1 MGVLWGSVLFLSA
14 AVMQSVVL
22 SRYLAPLDTRV
33 DLALVLVV
41 CWSILRGPD
50 EGIVAGLIA
59 GMGLDITSGGP
70 MGIHTGALALVGLL
84 TGMGETQLYRG
95 NLPLLMGAGAGAT
108 IVFHTV
114 TFLALQAT
122 GWQPSLS
129 PSLMRS
135 LLFSVAMSAAITP
148 IIFRG
153 LARFV
158 RVVAK
163 GGPMMGW

>member
-1 MGVLWGSVLFLSA
+1 MGLLWSSLLILSA
-14 AVMQSVVL
+14 AVMQSVVF
-22 SRYLAPLDTRV
+22 SRYLAPLDARV

-59 GMGLDITSGGP
+59 GMALDMMSGGP
-70 MGIHTGALALVGLL
+70 MGTNTGALALVGLL
-84 TGMGETQLYRG
+84 TGMGEAQLYRG

-108 IVFHTV
+108 VAFHTT
-114 TFLALQAT
+114 TFLTLQAT
-122 GWQPSLS
+122 GWQPNLS

-135 LLFSVAMSAAITP
+135 LLFSVATSAAATP
-148 IIFRG
+148 IAFRG

-158 RVVAK
+158 RMITK
-163 GGPMMGW
+163 SGQTMGW